1 MVLEMLCY
9 AFLGYVHYTQL
20 YSALGIVQLNL
31 RCDVLLTNGGPLPM
45 VFVEV
50 FETAV
55 YVISIGL
62 MDFKWNQSGSWWG
75 WLLKLWFPPKNTWLL
90 HHLVLSQASTVI
102 PNIHTVLLG
111 RLEVYVEEK
120 YKDSL
125 RRQGR
130 ADQLADVDIISA
142 LDLLCEQG
150 QWAKCLETAKP
161 HGPQVLHKYIAL
173 YATQLIKVTL

>member
-1 MVLEMLCY
+1 M
-9 AFLGYVHYTQL
+9 
-20 YSALGIVQLNL
+20 
-31 RCDVLLTNGGPLPM
+31 
-45 VFVEV
+45 
-50 FETAV
+50 
-55 YVISIGL
+55 
-62 MDFKWNQSGSWWG
+62 
-75 WLLKLWFPPKNTWLL
+75 
-90 HHLVLSQASTVI
+90 
-102 PNIHTVLLG
+102 
-111 RLEVYVEEK
+111 YVEEK

-173 YATQLIKVTL
+173 YATQLIKVNCLSKVSKIEYERVSMLKRRDGEW